1 LVVAQEIVLNCVV
14 HASVDCWQAGLAI
27 LHCNLTG
34 SLSFPNKRSY
44 SSAINACANDS
55 QWQVV
60 LRLLDDVQDVQSKDW
75 GGNEFIY
82 SSAINACEKANQWQR
97 ALILF
102 EEMTSK
108 KISANEFI
116 YSSAISACEKA
127 EQWQISVF
135 LLDLMYSTGT
145 KTTDEVT
152 SNGTISSF
160 SKGQQWQQAGQ
171 VGRWA
176 HPSSSLLNHPDI
188 MLL

>member
-1 LVVAQEIVLNCVV
+1 
-14 HASVDCWQAGLAI
+14 
-27 LHCNLTG
+27 
-34 SLSFPNKRSY
+34 
-44 SSAINACANDS
+44 
-55 QWQVV
+55 
-60 LRLLDDVQDVQSKDW
+60 
-75 GGNEFIY
+75 
-82 SSAINACEKANQWQR
+82 
-97 ALILF
+97 
-102 EEMTSK
+102 MTSK

-176 HPSSSLLNHPDI
+176 GGHILQALC
-188 MLL
+188 